1 MNTFFPPQRLYK
13 DERKPW
19 MPEIDLKGA
28 IPEFHRAT
36 KKIPNSTPKSQFDIN
51 NPKPNLIQLKP

>member
-1 MNTFFPPQRLYK
+1 MNTFFPPQQLYK

-28 IPEFHRAT
+28 IPKFHRAM
-36 KKIPNSTPKSQFDIN
+36 KKSPIRPQNPQFDIN